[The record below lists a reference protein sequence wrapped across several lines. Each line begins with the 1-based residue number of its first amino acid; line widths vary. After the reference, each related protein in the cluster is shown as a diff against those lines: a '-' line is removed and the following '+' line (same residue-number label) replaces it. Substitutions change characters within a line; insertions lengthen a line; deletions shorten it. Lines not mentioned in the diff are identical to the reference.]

1 MNLRLAM
8 TMPMSKAAEIQRNR
22 LGYRAC
28 LHNTVDE
35 LHDVGQDIEGFR
47 F

>member
-8 TMPMSKAAEIQRNR
+8 TMPMPKAAELQRNR

-35 LHDVGQDIEGFR
+35 LHDVGQDLGDF
-47 F
+47 